1 MLSFF
6 TSLIPS
12 LPSWL
17 LFETSPVDSFM
28 QGIVGACGIS
38 VLCSLLRIHVFIE
51 SERNENDKG
60 NEGKSKPR
68 AGHLKWLFGAFQFW
82 FLTGILAI
90 VGSQVA
96 SLVVLEFILRVIS
109 ARVTAGPDSHT
120 GYTERLLVQC
130 QFSVGCA
137 LSCSLHFLHKEAP
150 HRWLS
155 LLLATA
161 LSWFLASQ
169 CSRLYQHV
177 KTLFHLHSSQ
187 RYCGICIG
195 LLTSGSS
202 ILTFLCCLLILT
214 FTVAAI
220 AALISINQQ
229 FLSAKE
235 AIRFWTPL
243 TICYTLLVVSTQE
256 QQRQPTSQT
265 AFHTV
270 VVRLG
275 GLFLLMLTVG
285 QWADMFHVLVCFLGE
300 AACLI
305 PTEDLLNA
313 RENGTAKVHS
323 NQDLKGYNRR
333 HLNKNESN

>member
-1 MLSFF
+1 MLSFLS
-6 TSLIPS
+6 SLIPS

-17 LFETSPVDSFM
+17 LFESPVDSFL
-28 QGIVGACGIS
+28 QGIIGACGIS
-38 VLCSLLRIHVFIE
+38 VLGNLLRVHVFIE
-51 SERNENDKG
+51 SERIANDKG
-60 NEGKSKPR
+60 DEGKAKQR
-68 AGHLKWLFGAFQFW
+68 TNNGRWLPGALQFW

-90 VGSQVA
+90 VGSRVTA
-96 SLVVLEFILRVIS
+96 LVVLEFILRAIS
-109 ARVTAGPDSHT
+109 AQVTAGPGVHS
-120 GYTERLLVQC
+120 GSTESLLIQC

-177 KTLFHLHSSQ
+177 QKLFHLHSSQ
-187 RYCGICIG
+187 RYCGVCIG

-202 ILTFLCCLLILT
+202 ILTYLCYLLIIT
-214 FTVAAI
+214 FTVAAF
-220 AALISINQQ
+220 AALTSINQQ
-229 FLSAKE
+229 FASATE

-256 QQRQPTSQT
+256 QQRQPSSQ
-265 AFHTV
+265 AALHTV

-275 GLFLLMLTVG
+275 GLFVLLLTVG
-285 QWADMFHVLVCFLGE
+285 QWADMFHVLVCFFGE
-300 AACLI
+300 VACLF
-305 PTEDLLNA
+305 PSEDLLKA
-313 RENGTAKVHS
+313 RENSPPEMHR
-323 NQDLKGYNRR
+323 NQALRRNYNK
-333 HLNKNESN
+333 HE